1 VDGSVL
7 IAHGNGDL
15 GSRIANACSEH
26 GIRCRVVP
34 HGAAALETAL
44 AEIPEVLVVQRDLPL
59 IDGKKLG
66 EILHANPRTQSVRL
80 FFLGD
85 RGGEGETPE
94 AGLQMLSPSVSP
106 EDVAESVRALLDEKE
121 EARPVGE
128 EGDEETSGGVEGV
141 LAQLPLTDLLQLFHV
156 SRKTGVVELE
166 RRDGR
171 GHRENGRVLVS
182 RGEVIHAVVGT
193 VEGEKALF
201 RLIGWERG
209 SFAFRPEPVFAEP
222 TIETPTLALLR
233 EGRRQ
238 VEEWERLAV
247 RLPPM
252 DAHVTLKIQ
261 SASLPNVI
269 HPLTQEV
276 LLVLE
281 HYSRVRDVVDR
292 CSYPDYQ
299 VLRMLNTLIRRGML
313 SLRRDVPGP
322 KGTPSRAG
330 LFSPNQASR
339 LREWLNFEGPRGSKR
354 ADAKLVVASSS
365 PEACREFARVV
376 IRLPGVE
383 SSDAATAGEI
393 PVDEIASLGRIAVDT
408 EVGIEFI
415 HVPVADRFQPL
426 WPVAAQGA
434 LGVLLLLA
442 GPLSVAV
449 DAIHRIATEMR
460 NLPRSRVFH
469 LLLLEKGQ
477 GVAPEALRENITLLD
492 DTSLFLI
499 PQENDGKAGIL
510 LREMF
515 GRILP

>member
-1 VDGSVL
+1 VL
-7 IAHGNGDL
+7 IAHGNGDR
-15 GSRIANACSEH
+15 GSRIATACSEH

-44 AEIPEVLVVQRDLPL
+44 AEVPEVLVVQRDLPL
-59 IDGKKLG
+59 IDGNKLG
-66 EILHANPRTQSVRL
+66 DILRTNPRTQSIRL
-80 FFLGD
+80 LFLGD
-85 RGGEGETPE
+85 RGGEDETPE
-94 AGLQMLSPSVSP
+94 ADLKMLSTSAPP
-106 EDVAESVRALLDEKE
+106 EDVAESVRALLDEGEKSQP
-121 EARPVGE
+121 AGE
-128 EGDEETSGGVEGV
+128 EEDEETGGGVEGV

-171 GHRENGRVLVS
+171 GHSENGRVLVS

-201 RLIGWERG
+201 RLIAWERG

-299 VLRMLNTLIRRGML
+299 VLRMLHTLIRRGML

-322 KGTPSRAG
+322 KGAPSRAG

-365 PEACREFARVV
+365 PEARREFARVM

-383 SSDAATAGEI
+383 FDDKVNRGEI
-393 PVDEIASLGRIAVDT
+393 PADVVAPLGRIAVDT
-408 EVGIEFI
+408 EVGIEFVQ
-415 HVPVADRFQPL
+415 VPVADRFQPL

-434 LGVLLLLA
+434 LGVMLLLA

-449 DAIHRIATEMR
+449 DAIDRIAAEMR

-477 GVAPEALRENITLLD
+477 GVEPEALRENIALLD

>member
-1 VDGSVL
+1 VNGSVL

-15 GSRIANACSEH
+15 GGRIADACSER

-44 AEIPEVLVVQRDLPL
+44 AEVPEVLVLERDLPL
-59 IDGKKLG
+59 IDGEKLG
-66 EILHANPRTQSVRL
+66 AILHTNPRTQSVQL
-80 FFLGD
+80 LFLGD
-85 RGGEGETPE
+85 RGGKAETRPDNVQVL
-94 AGLQMLSPSVSP
+94 GLSAPP
-106 EDVAESVRALLDEKE
+106 EDVAESVRALLDERDKAQRTDRE
-121 EARPVGE
+121 V
-128 EGDEETSGGVEGV
+128 DEETGGGVEGV
-141 LAQLPLTDLLQLFHV
+141 LAELPLADLLQLFHV
-156 SRKTGVVELE
+156 SCKTGVVELE

-171 GHRENGRVLVS
+171 RHRENGRVLVS
-182 RGEVIHAVVGT
+182 RGNAIHAVVGA

-201 RLIGWERG
+201 RLIAWDRG
-209 SFAFRPEPVFAEP
+209 TFAFRPEPVFAEP
-222 TIETPTLALLR
+222 TIKTPTLALLR

-238 VEEWERLAV
+238 MEEWKRLAV
-247 RLPPM
+247 RLPPL

-276 LLVLE
+276 LLILE
-281 HYSRVRDVVDR
+281 HHSRVRDVVDR

-299 VLRMLNTLIRRGML
+299 VLRMLHTLIRRGML

-322 KGTPSRAG
+322 KGMPSRAG

-339 LREWLNFEGPRGSKR
+339 LRGWLNFDGPRGSR
-354 ADAKLVVASSS
+354 PADAKLVVASSS
-365 PEACREFARVV
+365 PEACREFARVMSS
-376 IRLPGVE
+376 LPGVE
-383 SSDAATAGEI
+383 FSDAVMAGEI

-415 HVPVADRFQPL
+415 QAPVADRFQPL
-426 WPVAAQGA
+426 WPIAGQGA

-449 DAIHRIATEMR
+449 DAIHRIAAEMR
-460 NLPRSRVFH
+460 KLPRSRIFH

-477 GVAPEALRENITLLD
+477 GVAPEALRENIALLD
-492 DTSLFLI
+492 ETSLFLI

>member
-1 VDGSVL
+1 VL
-7 IAHGNGDL
+7 IAHGNGDR
-15 GSRIANACSEH
+15 GVRIADACTEL

-44 AEIPEVLVVQRDLPL
+44 AEAPDVLVVQRDLPL
-59 IDGKKLG
+59 IGGEKLG
-66 EILHANPRTQSVRL
+66 EILHTNPRTQSVHL
-80 FFLGD
+80 LFLGD
-85 RGGEGETPE
+85 RGGEAETRE
-94 AGLQMLSPSVSP
+94 TDVQVLGPSAPP
-106 EDVAESVRALLDEKE
+106 EDVAESVRTLLEEREKARPTEGEEDE
-121 EARPVGE
+121 EAG
-128 EGDEETSGGVEGV
+128 GGVEGV
-141 LAQLPLTDLLQLFHV
+141 LTQLPLADLLQLFHV

-171 GHRENGRVLVS
+171 DHHENGRVLVS
-182 RGEVIHAVVGT
+182 RGDVIHAVVGA

-201 RLIGWERG
+201 RLIAWERG
-209 SFAFRPEPVFAEP
+209 SFSFRPEPVFAET

-238 VEEWERLAV
+238 VEEWEQMAL

-261 SASLPNVI
+261 SSSLPNVI

-276 LLVLE
+276 LLILE
-281 HYSRVRDVVDR
+281 NHSRVRDVVDR

-299 VLRMLNTLIRRGML
+299 VLRMLHTLIRRGML
-313 SLRRDVPGP
+313 ALRRDVPGP
-322 KGTPSRAG
+322 KGAPSRAG

-339 LREWLNFEGPRGSKR
+339 LRDWLNFEGPRGSKA

-365 PEACREFARVV
+365 PEASREFARVV
-376 IRLPGVE
+376 SRLPGVE
-383 SSDAATAGEI
+383 VSDAAAAGEGS
-393 PVDEIASLGRIAVDT
+393 VGEITSLGRIAVDT

-426 WPVAAQGA
+426 WPIAAQGA

-449 DAIHRIATEMR
+449 GAIDRIAAEMR
-460 NLPRSRVFH
+460 RLPRSRVFH
-469 LLLLEKGQ
+469 LLLLEKGH
-477 GVAPEALRENITLLD
+477 GVSPEALRENIELLD

-499 PQENDGKAGIL
+499 PLENDLKAGLL

>member
-1 VDGSVL
+1 VL
-7 IAHGNGDL
+7 IAHGNGDR
-15 GSRIANACSEH
+15 GSRIADACSEH

-44 AEIPEVLVVQRDLPL
+44 AEVPEVLVVQRDLPL

-66 EILHANPRTQSVRL
+66 EILRTNPRTQSVQL
-80 FFLGD
+80 LFLGD
-85 RGGEGETPE
+85 RGGEDETQE
-94 AGLQMLSPSVSP
+94 ANLQMLSSSAPP
-106 EDVAESVRALLDEKE
+106 EDVAESVRALLDEGEK
-121 EARPVGE
+121 AHPAGE
-128 EGDEETSGGVEGV
+128 EEDEETGGGVEGV

-171 GHRENGRVLVS
+171 GHSENGRVLVS
-182 RGEVIHAVVGT
+182 RGEVTHAVVGT

-209 SFAFRPEPVFAEP
+209 SFAFRPEPVFADP

-299 VLRMLNTLIRRGML
+299 VLRMLHTLIRRGML

-322 KGTPSRAG
+322 KGTASRAG

-365 PEACREFARVV
+365 PEARREFARVM

-383 SSDAATAGEI
+383 FVEAATAGEI
-393 PVDEIASLGRIAVDT
+393 PVDEIVSLGRIAVDT
-408 EVGIEFI
+408 EVGIEFVQ
-415 HVPVADRFQPL
+415 VPVADRFQPL

-449 DAIHRIATEMR
+449 DAIGRIAAEVR

-477 GVAPEALRENITLLD
+477 GVEPEALRENISLLD
-492 DTSLFLI
+492 DTALFLI

>member
-1 VDGSVL
+1 VL
-7 IAHGNGDL
+7 IAHGNGDR
-15 GSRIANACSEH
+15 GNRIADACSQR
-26 GIRCRVVP
+26 GIQCHVVP

-44 AEIPEVLVVQRDLPL
+44 AEVPEVLVVQRDLPL
-59 IDGKKLG
+59 IDGEKLG
-66 EILHANPRTQSVRL
+66 AILHANPRTQSVRL
-80 FFLGD
+80 LFLGD
-85 RGGEGETPE
+85 RAGETGPPE
-94 AGLQMLSPSVSP
+94 AALQMLDSSAPP
-106 EDVAESVRALLDEKE
+106 EDVAESARALLDEREKAHQTG
-121 EARPVGE
+121 EAAGE
-128 EGDEETSGGVEGV
+128 EPAGGVKGV

-171 GHRENGRVLVS
+171 GHSENGRVLIS
-182 RGEVIHAVVGT
+182 GGEVIHAVVGA

-201 RLIGWERG
+201 RLIAWERG

-222 TIETPTLALLR
+222 TIETSTLALLR

-299 VLRMLNTLIRRGML
+299 VLRMLHTLIRRGML

-322 KGTPSRAG
+322 RGAPPRAG

-339 LREWLNFEGPRGSKR
+339 LREWLNFEGPRGAKR
-354 ADAKLVVASSS
+354 ADAKLVMASAS
-365 PEACREFARVV
+365 PEAGREFVRVMS
-376 IRLPGVE
+376 RLPGVE
-383 SSDAATAGEI
+383 LSDAATQGEL
-393 PVDEIASLGRIAVDT
+393 PADEVVSLGRIAVDT
-408 EVGIEFI
+408 EVGIEFVQ
-415 HVPVADRFQPL
+415 VPVADRFQPF
-426 WPVAAQGA
+426 WPVAGQGA

-449 DAIHRIATEMR
+449 GALDRIAAEMR

-477 GVAPEALRENITLLD
+477 GVAPEALRENISLLD

>member
-1 VDGSVL
+1 
-7 IAHGNGDL
+7 
-15 GSRIANACSEH
+15 
-26 GIRCRVVP
+26 
-34 HGAAALETAL
+34 
-44 AEIPEVLVVQRDLPL
+44 
-59 IDGKKLG
+59 
-66 EILHANPRTQSVRL
+66 
-80 FFLGD
+80 
-85 RGGEGETPE
+85 
-94 AGLQMLSPSVSP
+94 
-106 EDVAESVRALLDEKE
+106 
-121 EARPVGE
+121 
-128 EGDEETSGGVEGV
+128 
-141 LAQLPLTDLLQLFHV
+141 
-156 SRKTGVVELE
+156 
-166 RRDGR
+166 
-171 GHRENGRVLVS
+171 
-182 RGEVIHAVVGT
+182 VVGA

-201 RLIGWERG
+201 RLIAWERG
-209 SFAFRPEPVFAEP
+209 SFSFRPEPVFADP
-222 TIETPTLALLR
+222 TIERSTLALLR
-233 EGRRQ
+233 EGRRH

-261 SASLPNVI
+261 SCALPNVI

-276 LLVLE
+276 LLILE
-281 HYSRVRDVVDR
+281 NHSRVRDVVDR

-299 VLRMLNTLIRRGML
+299 VLRMLHTLIRRGML

-322 KGTPSRAG
+322 NGTPSRAG

-339 LREWLNFEGPRGSKR
+339 LREWLNFEGPRGSKA

-365 PEACREFARVV
+365 PEAGREVARVMSH
-376 IRLPGVE
+376 LPGVE
-383 SSDAATAGEI
+383 FGDAAAASERSVGEI
-393 PVDEIASLGRIAVDT
+393 TSLGRIAVDT

-415 HVPVADRFQPL
+415 QVPVADRFQPL

-449 DAIHRIATEMR
+449 DAIARIAAEMR
-460 NLPRSRVFH
+460 RLPRSRVFH

-477 GVAPEALRENITLLD
+477 GVTPEALRENIALLD

-499 PQENDGKAGIL
+499 PLENESKAGIL